1 MPQGEGGGP
10 KPGYK
15 SLVTRKR
22 EADADDPTGLKRQA
36 IKANFFT
43 PRVIQDR
50 HSELEALEAVAD
62 APSQDEEDT
71 TMRDDDVDT
80 AGCMDRSAVDNS
92 ASSCVTTGGTQ
103 SPEIPLLPCKQDREE
118 GKLYR
123 DKFGRLVRYKKAWN
137 SIGFQGCAS

>member
-1 MPQGEGGGP
+1 MPQGKGGGP

-15 SLVTRKR
+15 SHATRKR
-22 EADADDPTGLKRQA
+22 EADADDPTGTKRQTR
-36 IKANFFT
+36 KANFFT

-71 TMRDDDVDT
+71 AMRDDDVDT
-80 AGCMDRSAVDNS
+80 AGCMDRSAVENS

-103 SPEIPLLPCKQDREE
+103 APDIPMLPTQLKDREE
-118 GKLYR
+118 GITYR
-123 DKFGRLVRYKKAWN
+123 AHTQRRTHKDEGE
-137 SIGFQGCAS
+137 IQ